1 MTLRDLGYA
10 LDLVLARDATR
21 IEGTWRMTFTIDEKV
36 PPLALDYRG
45 PSTADAPT
53 VNGIAGSATHAG
65 GMLSIPAA
73 ALRPGPNTLE
83 MHIAAPIAASGTPVL
98 RRGEGDDACV
108 YSLFVPAEASA
119 LFPCIDRPDARARFR
134 LALALPPD
142 WTAVSCMPAARL
154 PDGRIAF
161 GWTPP
166 LPTYAFAF
174 AAGPFEA
181 IEAPPGAPPATAW
194 VRRGEVARLRE
205 DALEALRLTRTATG
219 WSERYFAHPFP
230 FAKHDLV
237 LLPAFPFGGMEH
249 AGATFLDED
258 TVAIGPDAPEGARRR
273 RAQLVFHETVHQ
285 WLGDWV
291 TMRTFGDLWLKEG
304 YANLGATLCAE
315 AADASLRAPLAL
327 HRLKCAAVR
336 QDLGAGARPVRCD
349 LPHAREAKSLYGP
362 AVYGKAP
369 AVLAQARHLIGA
381 AAFDAAT
388 RALVRDHALG
398 AADADDLGRVLA
410 HTSEQPMQAW
420 LREWLE
426 RAGAPVYA
434 LRVETDRGR
443 VGRAYVETYGT
454 AWPAQRVEAI
464 ALGRDGAT
472 HRVSVLLDRP
482 LVEIDAWR
490 GQVAPRIAFAN
501 AGDHGYGRFV
511 LDPATREAA
520 LGGLA
525 GVDDPLLRLQLVESL
540 WDDAREATL
549 DPARFLS
556 FALAQLEHETEWGV
570 AAALVEHASIAAR
583 RYVGDAAG
591 AIARAPL
598 DAARRR
604 LGLAR
609 AVPRDPASLALAE
622 RAGRADAEEK
632 ARCFHAFLHD
642 TTLSERCIEAAAERF
657 NAVGHAPLTLPFLR
671 PALEALPRLAHER
684 RIFFIDRWLAAFIG
698 GQTGR
703 EALMEV
709 ERFLAAAQIDADLR
723 RKVREHADELART
736 VRIRA
741 RYGVATS

>member
-1 MTLRDLGYA
+1 
-10 LDLVLARDATR
+10 
-21 IEGTWRMTFTIDEKV
+21 
-36 PPLALDYRG
+36 
-45 PSTADAPT
+45 
-53 VNGIAGSATHAG
+53 
-65 GMLSIPAA
+65 
-73 ALRPGPNTLE
+73 
-83 MHIAAPIAASGTPVL
+83 
-98 RRGEGDDACV
+98 
-108 YSLFVPAEASA
+108 
-119 LFPCIDRPDARARFR
+119 
-134 LALALPPD
+134 
-142 WTAVSCMPAARL
+142 MPAARL
-154 PDGRIAF
+154 PDGRIACD
-161 GWTPP
+161 WTPP

-174 AAGPFEA
+174 AAGPFAA

-194 VRRGEVARLRE
+194 VRRGEVARLRQ
-205 DALEALRLTRTATG
+205 DTLEALRLMRTATG
-219 WSERYFAHPFP
+219 WGERYFAHPFP

-258 TVAIGPDAPEGARRR
+258 AIAVGPDAREGARRR

-285 WLGDWV
+285 WLGDCV

-304 YANLGATLCAE
+304 YANLGASLCAE

-369 AVLAQARHLIGA
+369 AVLAQARHLVGA

-398 AADADDLGRVLA
+398 AADADDLGRLLA
-410 HTSEQPMQAW
+410 GASGRPMQAW

-434 LRVETDRGR
+434 LRVETDRGC
-443 VGRAYVETYGT
+443 VARAYIETPGT
-454 AWPAQRVEAI
+454 LWPVQRVEAI
-464 ALGRDGAT
+464 ALGSDGAT
-472 HRVSVLLDRP
+472 HRVSILLDRP

-490 GQVAPRIAFAN
+490 RQPAPRIAFAN
-501 AGDHGYGRFV
+501 EGDHGYGRFV
-511 LDPATREAA
+511 LDPASREASLA
-520 LGGLA
+520 GLA
-525 GVDDPLLRLQLVESL
+525 GVDDRLLRLQLVESL
-540 WDDAREATL
+540 WDDVREATL
-549 DPARFLS
+549 NPARFLS

-570 AAALVEHASIAAR
+570 AAALVEHASIAAQR
-583 RYVGDAAG
+583 HVGDAAG
-591 AIARAPL
+591 AVARAPL

-609 AVPRDPASLALAE
+609 EVPRDPAWLALAE
-622 RAGRADAEEK
+622 RAGRADAAEK

-657 NAVGHAPLTLPFLR
+657 NAVEHAPLTLPFLR

-684 RIFFIDRWLAAFIG
+684 RIFFVDRWLAAFVG
-698 GQTGR
+698 GQVGR
-703 EALMEV
+703 EALAEV
-709 ERFLAAAQIDADLR
+709 ERFLAKTPLDADLQ

-736 VRIRA
+736 VRIRELHA
-741 RYGVATS
+741 VVEP

>member
-1 MTLRDLGYA
+1 MPARPAIRYRLELAVDARTWRVAGRWRMHIERDDA
-10 LDLVLARDATR
+10 ARDLVLD
-21 IEGTWRMTFTIDEKV
+21 WRGESAS
-36 PPLALDYRG
+36 AL
-45 PSTADAPT
+45 S
-53 VNGIAGSATHAG
+53 VNGTRADGRVDGSR
-65 GMLSIPAA
+65 LVIPAA

-83 MHIAAPIAASGTPVL
+83 MRIAAPIAASGTPVL
-98 RRGEGDDACV
+98 RWQDGDDACV

-134 LALALPPD
+134 LALALPPG

-174 AAGPFEA
+174 AAGPFAA

-205 DALEALRLTRTATG
+205 DALEALRLMRTATAWG
-219 WSERYFAHPFP
+219 ERYFAHPFP
-230 FAKHDLV
+230 FSKHDLV

-258 TVAIGPDAPEGARRR
+258 AIAIGPDAREGARRR

-285 WLGDWV
+285 WLGDSV
-291 TMRTFGDLWLKEG
+291 TIRTFGDLWLKEG
-304 YANLGATLCAE
+304 YANLGASLCAE

-369 AVLAQARHLIGA
+369 AVLAQVRHLVGA

-388 RALVRDHALG
+388 RALVRDHALD
-398 AADADDLGRVLA
+398 AADADDLGRALA
-410 HTSEQPMQAW
+410 GASGRPMQAW
-420 LREWLE
+420 LRAWLE
-426 RAGAPVYA
+426 QSGSPVYA
-434 LRVETDRGR
+434 LRVETGRGR
-443 VGRAYVETYGT
+443 VARAYIETPGT
-454 AWPAQRVEAI
+454 LWPVQRVEAI
-464 ALGRDGAT
+464 ALGSDGAT
-472 HRVSVLLDRP
+472 HRASVLLDRP
-482 LVEIDAWR
+482 LVEIDAWH
-490 GQVAPRIAFAN
+490 GQLAPRIAFAN

-511 LDPATREAA
+511 LDPASREAA
-520 LGGLA
+520 LAGLA
-525 GVDDPLLRLQLVESL
+525 GVADPLLRLQLVESL
-540 WDDAREATL
+540 WDDVREATL

-556 FALAQLEHETEWGV
+556 FALAQLEREAEWAV
-570 AAALVEHASIAAR
+570 AAALAEHASIAAQ

-591 AIARAPL
+591 AVARAPL
-598 DAARRR
+598 DAAKRR

-609 AVPRDPASLALAE
+609 AVPRDPACLALAE
-622 RAGRADAEEK
+622 RAGRADAAQK
-632 ARCFHAFLHD
+632 SRCFNALLHE
-642 TTLSERCIEAAAERF
+642 TSLSERCVEAAAERF
-657 NAVGHAPLTLPFLR
+657 NAVEHAPLTLPFLR

-684 RIFFIDRWLAAFIG
+684 RIFFVDRWLAAFVG
-698 GQTGR
+698 GQVGR
-703 EALMEV
+703 AALAEV
-709 ERFLAAAQIDADLR
+709 ERVLAETPLDADLR

-741 RYGVATS
+741 RYAVAAS